1 MLRMFTIVLH
11 LVCVIL
17 CLQLQQGV
25 SGHQCLEHPP
35 NLNATSGAGTV
46 IEVGGLKAYVTGPSN
61 SELAIILASD
71 IYGFEAPNLRK
82 IADKVASNAGFNVV
96 VPDFFYGDPYNP
108 NNTQRNMTDWL
119 RDHGTDKGF
128 EDAKRVIAAL
138 KKKGVSGIG
147 AAGFCWGGKVVAE
160 LSKGYYTEAA
170 VLLHPSRVT
179 LDDIKGTASLT
190 QFTVEKTLTFKNID
204 ILKVFCNRQSDLRQK
219 ELIKTPIAILAAQ
232 FDNGTAPELMKQFK
246 EILSTNK
253 IDNFVKIFPGVS
265 HGWTV
270 RYKDDNVTAVKSAN
284 EAHQDMLDWFITTY
298 VQKT

>member
-1 MLRMFTIVLH
+1 MEGFNLILLRHVDREAN
-11 LVCVIL
+11 
-17 CLQLQQGV
+17 GV
-25 SGHQCLEHPP
+25 AHR
-35 NLNATSGAGTV
+35 
-46 IEVGGLKAYVTGPSN
+46 
-61 SELAIILASD
+61 LAHLASTSSSDEFWVEETPD
-71 IYGFEAPNLRK
+71 IIHDVLIEDDY
-82 IADKVASNAGFNVV
+82 KVASNAGFNVV

-119 RDHGTDKGF
+119 RDHGPDKGF

-138 KKKGVSGIG
+138 KKKGVSWIG

-179 LDDIKGTASLT
+179 LDDIK
-190 QFTVEKTLTFKNID
+190 E
-204 ILKVFCNRQSDLRQK
+204 
-219 ELIKTPIAILAAQ
+219 IKTPIAILAAQ
-232 FDNGTAPELMKQFK
+232 FDNSTAPELVKQFK

-253 IDNFVKIFPGVS
+253 VDNFVKIFPGVS

-284 EAHQDMLDWFITTY
+284 EAHQDMLDWFIKY

>member
-11 LVCVIL
+11 LVCVTL

-46 IEVGGLKAYVTGPSN
+46 TEVGGLKAYVTGPSH

-71 IYGFEAPNLRK
+71 IFGFEVPNLRK
-82 IADKVASNAGFNVV
+82 IADKVASKAGFNVV

-108 NNTQRNMTDWL
+108 NNTQRNLTDWL

-138 KKKGVSGIG
+138 KNKGVSGIG

-160 LSKGYYTEAA
+160 LSKGYCTKAA
-170 VLLHPSRVT
+170 VLLHPYLVT
-179 LDDIKGTASLT
+179 LDDIKET
-190 QFTVEKTLTFKNID
+190 
-204 ILKVFCNRQSDLRQK
+204 
-219 ELIKTPIAILAAQ
+219 KTPIAILAAQ
-232 FDNGTAPELMKQFK
+232 FDNSTAPELVKQFK
-246 EILSTNK
+246 EVLSTNK
-253 IDNFVKIFPGVS
+253 VDNFVKIFPGVS

-270 RYKDDNVTAVKSAN
+270 RYNDDNVTAVKSAN
-284 EAHQDMLDWFITTY
+284 EAHQDMLDWFTKY
-298 VQKT
+298 VKKT

>member
-1 MLRMFTIVLH
+1 MAPLSRFIIESALMT
-11 LVCVIL
+11 
-17 CLQLQQGV
+17 
-25 SGHQCLEHPP
+25 CLEIYFPSYLIVGFHYSFWD
-35 NLNATSGAGTV
+35 LSTV
-46 IEVGGLKAYVTGPSN
+46 I
-61 SELAIILASD
+61 I
-71 IYGFEAPNLRK
+71 RK

-119 RDHGTDKGF
+119 RDHGPDKGF

-138 KKKGVSGIG
+138 KKKGVSWIG

-219 ELIKTPIAILAAQ
+219 ELVHYRCLFFKLLIQCFPFLYSSMSEIKTPIAILAAQ
-232 FDNGTAPELMKQFK
+232 FDNSTAPELVKQFK

-253 IDNFVKIFPGVS
+253 VDNFVKIFPGVS

-284 EAHQDMLDWFITTY
+284 EAHQDMLDWFIKY